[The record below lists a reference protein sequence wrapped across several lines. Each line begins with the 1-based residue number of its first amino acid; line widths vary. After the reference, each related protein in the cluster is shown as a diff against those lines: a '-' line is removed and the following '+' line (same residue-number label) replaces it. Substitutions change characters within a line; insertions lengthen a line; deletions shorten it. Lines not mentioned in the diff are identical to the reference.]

1 MTCRELIDSITTR
14 LTGLYDAREARNI
27 ARLFVCA
34 RTGITLS
41 ALLTD
46 PEAELRTEG
55 PENPGG
61 AENPGVQEERES
73 PKDLEEPEGRE
84 ERQEQ
89 EGPEAWKGRPEVQ
102 GLSWGEGL
110 FGRLGPDVERLA
122 AGEPLQYVLGESE
135 FYGRRFVVRPGVL
148 IPRPETEELV
158 DRIVHTE
165 GGRPC
170 RILDVG
176 TGSGCIA
183 VSLALELPG
192 AEVYA
197 ADISDVALETAAENC
212 RRLGARVTLRRAD
225 ALNDL
230 AARFPER
237 FDVIV
242 SNPPY
247 VPAGDRAVMHP
258 NVRDYEPS
266 LALFVP
272 DDDPLRFYR
281 AIARAGRRMLRP
293 GGRLWFEIY
302 ERAAAGMTA
311 LLEAEGY
318 TQTEIYRDL
327 FDKERMTCSRLEK

>member
-1 MTCRELIDSITTR
+1 MTRRQAIERITAR
-14 LTGLYDAREARNI
+14 LTGLYDGREARNL
-27 ARLFVCA
+27 ARLLVCA
-34 RTGITLS
+34 RESVTLS

-46 PEAELRTEG
+46 PGAELRTERLD
-55 PENPGG
+55 
-61 AENPGVQEERES
+61 A
-73 PKDLEEPEGRE
+73 DL
-84 ERQEQ
+84 
-89 EGPEAWKGRPEVQ
+89 
-102 GLSWGEGL
+102 
-110 FGRLGPDVERLA
+110 ERLA

-135 FYGRRFVVRPGVL
+135 FYGRRFAVREGVL

-158 DRIVHTE
+158 DRIVRTE

-183 VSLALELPG
+183 VSLALALPEAEL
-192 AEVYA
+192 YA
-197 ADISDVALETAAENC
+197 ADISDEALETAAENC

-225 ALNDL
+225 ALTDL
-230 AARFPER
+230 AERFPEG

-247 VPAGDRAVMHP
+247 VPESDRAAMHP
-258 NVRDYEPS
+258 NVRDHEPA

-302 ERAAAGMTA
+302 EHAAARMA
-311 LLEAEGY
+311 AMLAAEGY
-318 TQTEIYRDL
+318 VATEIYRDL
-327 FDKERMTCSRLEK
+327 FDKERMTCSRLER

>member
-1 MTCRELIDSITTR
+1 MTRREAIERITAR
-14 LTGLYDAREARNI
+14 LTGLYDGREARNL
-27 ARLFVCA
+27 ARLLVCA
-34 RTGITLS
+34 REGITLS

-46 PEAELRTEG
+46 PAAELRTESLD
-55 PENPGG
+55 
-61 AENPGVQEERES
+61 A
-73 PKDLEEPEGRE
+73 DL
-84 ERQEQ
+84 
-89 EGPEAWKGRPEVQ
+89 
-102 GLSWGEGL
+102 
-110 FGRLGPDVERLA
+110 ERLA

-135 FYGRRFVVRPGVL
+135 FYGRRFAVREGVL

-158 DRIVHTE
+158 DRIVRTE

-183 VSLALELPG
+183 ISLALELPE
-192 AEVYA
+192 AELFA
-197 ADISDVALETAAENC
+197 ADISDAALETAAENC
-212 RRLGARVTLRRAD
+212 RRLGARVVLRRAD
-225 ALNDL
+225 ALSDL
-230 AARFPER
+230 AERFPEG

-247 VPAGDRAVMHP
+247 VPESDRAAMHP
-258 NVRDYEPS
+258 NVRDHEPA

-302 ERAAAGMTA
+302 ERAADRMAAMLA
-311 LLEAEGY
+311 AEGY
-318 TQTEIYRDL
+318 AATEIYRDL

>member
-1 MTCRELIDSITTR
+1 MTRREAIECITAR
-14 LTGLYDAREARNI
+14 LTGLYDAREARNL
-27 ARLFVCA
+27 ARLLVA
-34 RTGITLS
+34 GREGISLS

-46 PEAELRTEG
+46 PGVELRAR
-55 PENPGG
+55 G
-61 AENPGVQEERES
+61 AE
-73 PKDLEEPEGRE
+73 KPEGRE
-84 ERQEQ
+84 GLDGASCE
-89 EGPEAWKGRPEVQ
+89 KGVSCEKCASS
-102 GLSWGEGL
+102 GAGEL
-110 FGRLGPDVERLA
+110 GRLGADVERLA

-135 FYGRRFVVRPGVL
+135 FYGRRFAVRRGVL

-158 DRIVHTE
+158 DRIVRSVR
-165 GGRPC
+165 GRAGEAGECEPPLRTPLAGRGL

-183 VSLALELPG
+183 VSLALELPA

-197 ADISDVALETAAENC
+197 ADISDEALEVAAENC

-225 ALNDL
+225 ALTDL
-230 AARFPER
+230 AEQFPER

-247 VPAGDRAVMHP
+247 VPESDRGAMHP
-258 NVRDYEPS
+258 NVRDYEPA

-281 AIARAGRRMLRP
+281 AIARSGRRMLRP

-302 ERAAAGMTA
+302 EHAAAQMA
-311 LLEAEGY
+311 DMLAAEGY
-318 TQTEIYRDL
+318 AATEIYRDL